1 METILNKDP
10 GDGGCVWLTIKA
22 KQEDLVRFPSS
33 DGNHEWLLVC
43 GIASFTG
50 ELQLSLK
57 MNSAPPTS
65 VHPTSLEILLLPV
78 RVISSDQ
85 VTSGHLFLESLLY
98 SLYSQTTLFYGS
110 FICHEVK
117 QHKPSDLC

>member
-1 METILNKDP
+1 METILNKGP
-10 GDGGCVWLTIKA
+10 GDGGCVWLAIKA

-43 GIASFTG
+43 GVASFTG

-57 MNSAPPTS
+57 MNS
-65 VHPTSLEILLLPV
+65 VHPTSLEVLLLPV

-98 SLYSQTTLFYGS
+98 SLYSQTTLFCGS

-117 QHKPSDLC
+117 QHKPSNLC